1 VKEEPNNFLTACIG
15 KASIFLSV
23 LPHETPKMLKMNDKD
38 QIDLLLHCSNMSSPT
53 DNDGEEEQEEE
64 EEEEEE
70 EEQEEQEQANQEVIT
85 LCVLYI
91 GVSRTAINI
100 ADRMLLCL

>member
-53 DNDGEEEQEEE
+53 DNDGEEEEEE
-64 EEEEEE
+64 GENEEEG
-70 EEQEEQEQANQEVIT
+70 NQEVIT